1 MFGRRSDGKA
11 VKNMDI
17 IERLT
22 SHFMPD
28 RNDAM
33 NMIMNEIHC
42 ENIDKFI
49 AQKREEG
56 FRYTYMDIINASI
69 VRILAMRPMLN
80 RFVMRGKVY
89 QRKGIFISLSVKKT
103 LKDEGESTEVKVEF
117 TGKETLEEVT
127 KKFEEEIKKCTNEAN
142 STEKVATLFNKTPNF
157 LLRWVM
163 GLLRFMD
170 KRGMLPKSLIKA
182 SPFHTSVFLTNLKS
196 IKCDAIFHHVYNF
209 GTTGMFI
216 SMGKEKMQPLVDKD
230 GKLYVGKIM
239 KLGITMDERFCDGFY
254 FARSLRL
261 FTKYIENPEL
271 LEKPFTE
278 EDIVNK

>member
-1 MFGRRSDGKA
+1 MFGRRSDGKP

-17 IERLT
+17 IEKLT

-33 NMIMNEIHC
+33 NMIMTEIHC

-49 AQKREEG
+49 AKKREEG
-56 FRYTYMDIINASI
+56 IKYTYMDIVNASI
-69 VRILAMRPMLN
+69 VRLLAVRPMLN

-89 QRKGIFISLSVKKT
+89 QRKGIFISLSVKKK
-103 LKDEGESTEVKVEF
+103 LKDDGESTEVKVEF
-117 TGKETLEEVT
+117 TGNETLKEVT
-127 KKFEEEIKKCTNEAN
+127 EKFDEEIKTCTQEAN
-142 STEKVATLFNKTPNF
+142 STEKVAKIFNKTPNF

-170 KRGMLPKSLIKA
+170 KRGMLPKGLIKA

-216 SMGKEKMQPLVDKD
+216 SMGKEKLKPLIDKN
-230 GKLYVGKIM
+230 GKLYVGKVM

-261 FTKYIENPEL
+261 FIKHIENPEL
-271 LEKPFTE
+271 LEMPFKE
-278 EDIVNK
+278 EDIINR

>member
-1 MFGRRSDGKA
+1 MFGRRSDGTP
-11 VKNMDI
+11 VKDMDI

-33 NMIMNEIHC
+33 NMIMNQIRC
-42 ENIDKFI
+42 EKIDEFI
-49 AQKREEG
+49 ARKREEG
-56 FRYTYMDIINASI
+56 IKYTYMDIINASI
-69 VRILAMRPMLN
+69 VRILALRPMLN

-89 QRKGIFISLSVKKT
+89 QRKGIFISLSVKKALSDT
-103 LKDEGESTEVKVEF
+103 GESTEVKVEF
-117 TGKETLEEVT
+117 TGKETISEVT
-127 KKFEEEIKKCTNEAN
+127 KKFNDEIAKCVASEND
-142 STEKVATLFNKTPNF
+142 TEKVAKFFNKIPNF
-157 LLRWVM
+157 ILRWVM
-163 GLLRFMD
+163 GLVRFLD
-170 KRGMLPKSLIKA
+170 RRGMLPKALIKV

-216 SMGKEKMQPLVDKD
+216 SMGKEKLCPVVNKS
-230 GKLYVGKIM
+230 GEIEVGKVM
-239 KLGITMDERFCDGFY
+239 KMGITMDERYCDGFY

-261 FTKYIENPEL
+261 FIKHIENPEL
-271 LEKPFTE
+271 LEIPFKE